1 MKQKINLNKT
11 QNNCKSLMIY
21 SIVDT
26 NYNTIEIDYNKDVT
40 VFIID
45 TDYIILLVDLAV
57 KFEKNKV

>member
-26 NYNTIEIDYNKDVT
+26 SYNTIEIDYNEDIT

-45 TDYIILLVDLAV
+45 TDYIILLVYLAV
-57 KFEKNKV
+57 KLEKNKV